1 MSESFKPAIDD
12 VSLVKAFQAGESAEN
27 AFDALVLKYKDRVF
41 NLCYRFLGD
50 REEANDCAQ
59 ETFVKVYRSLKG
71 FRLESAF
78 STWLY
83 RITVNACKN
92 KLASAEYRYK
102 RKTVSM
108 DAPVQND
115 SGEDCLL
122 QIGDESLSPVTLLE
136 KSEKNRLIQD
146 AIESLPEDQ
155 RKVIILR
162 DIEQRP
168 YEEISLITGY
178 NLGTVKSRISRA
190 RRALSEKLRRLV

>member
-1 MSESFKPAIDD
+1 MREGFQGGRDD
-12 VSLVKAFQAGESAEN
+12 ISLVKAFQSGASSESV
-27 AFDALVLKYKDRVF
+27 FDELVTRYKDRIF

-59 ETFVKVYRSLKG
+59 EIFVKVYRSLKG

-83 RITVNACKN
+83 RVAVNACKN

-102 RKTVSM
+102 KKTVSM
-108 DAPVQND
+108 DTGVQND
-115 SGEDCLL
+115 SGDDCPV
-122 QIGDESLSPVTLLE
+122 QVPDVSLSPVTQLE
-136 KSEKNRLIQD
+136 RSEKNRLIQE

-155 RKVIILR
+155 RKVVILR
-162 DIEQRP
+162 DIEQCS

-190 RRALSEKLRRLV
+190 RQALSERLRRLV